1 MNYDNYKKFED
12 FILTSFG
19 IFSQSVTGVTKLF
32 LLDQDWPSTT
42 TDTLGI
48 QILSIDDD
56 GWGFDNGYDVDNN
69 FQNTVGFR
77 VVLELIALRERKDST
92 TSEVTATPMSTLWQL
107 NHSLKGNK
115 DSKYKHLYSKG
126 IGFLECT
133 NPTRVDTVLD
143 GVRKERRARMTVF
156 LHCLVKDLDSVVVPP
171 IETVFINASI
181 IPNLGSED
189 FINTNIETSI
199 T

>member
-56 GWGFDNGYDVDNN
+56 GWGFDNGYDIDNN